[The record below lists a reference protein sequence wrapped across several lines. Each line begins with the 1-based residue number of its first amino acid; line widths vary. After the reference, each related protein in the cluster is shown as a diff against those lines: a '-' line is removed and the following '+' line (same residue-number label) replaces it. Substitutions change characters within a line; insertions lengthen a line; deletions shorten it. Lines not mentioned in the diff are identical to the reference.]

1 MQYCNVFPLSQASE
15 YYGQT
20 NIDFLL
26 NLDNTMLV
34 PGSINIEG
42 EVAVYPD
49 LSNTASPYNGE
60 DLLYDAQA
68 GFHALFR
75 DLTVEF
81 QNTGVVENLLNYGR
95 FAKMN
100 TVALCHQESIAVE
113 SVTSVEGKVS
123 NEVQVRGMLYGRS
136 TTDPYIP
143 FSVKPL
149 FCLNKASAPVSGNAT
164 GQVRIRLRLAP
175 NEEFLYGSGF
185 NLGSTGYVIKSLR
198 LRYMTVPEDGKK
210 TPVQM
215 ETYQTFRAAIDSN
228 NQNVSTFV
236 PGLCDAIHM
245 SFIPQTTEG
254 TPTKNY
260 LQLAVPPGVP
270 PLGASSDTYTG
281 NHYGFERVYYAIN
294 DTDTALVGFT
304 LESREEIISNALRSF
319 KAPPDKYAA
328 LIRQFNKEDAS
339 DGYMLGIPF
348 GGLINFSTSKLSME
362 LQSKCSNLSDS
373 TAGIHIAYLYARC
386 LTSM

>member
-1 MQYCNVFPLSQASE
+1 
-15 YYGQT
+15 
-20 NIDFLL
+20 
-26 NLDNTMLV
+26 MLV